1 MVSGNIRNC
10 EKYEKNKDRY
20 HRIEN
25 CLEKLPEDAAVSCDT
40 HFLPHIADRK
50 ELYAID
56 SAKFGYQGEHVV
68 KLNGVEQTEFVVLYL
83 MDGPQVQARDMLV
96 QSGYEVFAEE
106 EGEIVIL
113 RIGALT

>member
-1 MVSGNIRNC
+1 M
-10 EKYEKNKDRY
+10 
-20 HRIEN
+20 
-25 CLEKLPEDAAVSCDT
+25 
-40 HFLPHIADRK
+40 
-50 ELYAID
+50 
-56 SAKFGYQGEHVV
+56 V
-68 KLNGVEQTEFVVLYL
+68 KLNGVEQTEFVVLNL